1 MRFLLI
7 VFALSLASTTAAQG
21 GDVWVSLGSFRTVDA
36 AESARGAASQVLL
49 DAVQVAR
56 AETAAGVVY
65 RVVAGPFADRLAALE
80 RVPDIQANGFK
91 DAWVVPSAQV
101 PLMQAAALDA
111 GPAMP
116 PPAADDMAL
125 DDYDLDDYD
134 LDDYDLDDYDLDADL
149 PINDLLNLDELDL
162 PDLDLGDVPGLTAP
176 AQRDPTIKPTEE
188 PAFEAPQ
195 DYQLHKLKRRG

>member
-7 VFALSLASTTAAQG
+7 VFALSLASKAAAQG
-21 GDVWVSLGSFRTVDA
+21 GDVWVSLGSFRTMDA
-36 AESARGAASQVLL
+36 AESARGAASQVLS

-56 AETAAGVVY
+56 AETVAGVVY
-65 RVVAGPFADRLAALE
+65 RVVAGPFAGRPSALE
-80 RVPDIQANGFK
+80 RVPDIQAHGFK
-91 DAWVVPSAQV
+91 DAWVVPSEEVA
-101 PLMQAAALDA
+101 LIRTAALDA

-125 DDYDLDDYD
+125 DDYDLDDF
-134 LDDYDLDDYDLDADL
+134 DLDADL

-162 PDLDLGDVPGLTAP
+162 PDLDLGDVPGLSAP
-176 AQRDPTIKPTEE
+176 ARRDPTIKPTEE